1 MADAKISQLT
11 AATVPLDGTEVA
23 PIVQSGTTKKV
34 AVSEFV
40 NSKNTFT
47 RLQTSNGSNATPVTQ
62 DGFVFQASSS
72 ANRAGFKFTNRFA
85 NNGSQT
91 LEAWTS
97 DTSNVYA
104 MRWRIDQ
111 SGNYQWGPG
120 DSSTFAY
127 GNLQVPQTNHYKI
140 SSGNN
145 GLGFA
150 TDSNTQWLNFFNLNA
165 VSSPDNIARIE
176 VTATSTSNTVEA
188 GYMAIYTRSGASSTA
203 PLETIRFGANGDV
216 TAARG
221 NLVIGT
227 SGKGID
233 FSATPG
239 TGTSELLADY
249 EEGTWTPTLTT
260 NGFSGGVTLSSATG
274 TYTKVGRQVTVQ
286 CSLAL
291 SGFASQTSLNV
302 IDGLPYTPTA
312 RNAGSYMT
320 AHSNRGGACGVAN
333 SSTVLYSYPN
343 LDAATSTLWTFTV
356 TYSV

>member
-1 MADAKISQLT
+1 MADQKISQLT
-11 AATVPLDGTEVA
+11 SATVPLDGTEVT

-62 DGFVFQASSS
+62 DGFIFQSSSS
-72 ANRAGFKFTNRFA
+72 ANRAGFKFTNRFTS
-85 NNGSQT
+85 NGSQT

-127 GNLQVPQTNHYKI
+127 GNFQVSQTNHYKI
-140 SSGNN
+140 SAGNN

-150 TDSNTQWLNFFNLNA
+150 TSSNTQWLNFFNLNS

-176 VTATSTSNTVEA
+176 VTATSITNTVEA
-188 GYMAIYTRSGASSTA
+188 GYMAIYIRSGASSTA

-221 NLVIGT
+221 DFVLGAA
-227 SGKGID
+227 GKGVKL
-233 FSATPG
+233 
-239 TGTSELLADY
+239 TSPNGLV
-249 EEGTWTPTLTT
+249 TKTLTID
-260 NGFSGGVTLSSATG
+260 NSG
-274 TYTKVGRQVTVQ
+274 
-286 CSLAL
+286 AL
-291 SGFASQTSLNV
+291 
-302 IDGLPYTPTA
+302 
-312 RNAGSYMT
+312 
-320 AHSNRGGACGVAN
+320 
-333 SSTVLYSYPN
+333 VL
-343 LDAATSTLWTFTV
+343 L
-356 TYSV
+356 